1 VRQLATSS
9 VMPACTQGQGRQG
22 LGQGGGGA
30 RGRARGRAALVWH
43 HLAMSPLPDEQ
54 ISSTAATT
62 SSSNNPPHAY
72 AQVAF
77 APPPSLR
84 TRFRPQQLACAR
96 TAVLVRCGQQLPHRW
111 PGHHAKGAS
120 RKLQPIYGMAHPL
133 QKLSQV
139 GWGHGSVVSPPACR
153 HMLTAGKPRVGGEC
167 AGRPP
172 GSGYH
177 PAGPLAH
184 LISVSPWLLGLGGLW
199 LWRMKLQGRSKVPPA
214 VPVAAAA
221 VPAGAAAAAAAA
233 ARQRRWAEAAERRAS
248 CRVACMPSA
257 GA

>member
-1 VRQLATSS
+1 MPAAGQLLPCSHTTTSSSTLCGWMVAQETAQQAGPHQLKTFGSAASNMSRSWPRASTSWDTTSVRQLATSS

-96 TAVLVRCGQQLPHRW
+96 TAVLVRCGQLLPHRW
-111 PGHHAKGAS
+111 PCHHAKGAS

-177 PAGPLAH
+177 PAGPL
-184 LISVSPWLLGLGGLW
+184 PT
-199 LWRMKLQGRSKVPPA
+199 
-214 VPVAAAA
+214 
-221 VPAGAAAAAAAA
+221 
-233 ARQRRWAEAAERRAS
+233 
-248 CRVACMPSA
+248 
-257 GA
+257 